1 MYVVQCMF
9 VCMYAHMYLYVYL
22 YAHTDTLAK
31 NVSPLSNSAMRNTLA
46 SISRPMWRGQPA
58 NRNWQRRGLS
68 AGCTFVLE
76 ACPVLSVRRPCSC
89 LRDGF
94 HQQYEIRFCM
104 LGFVYCRPESGQERV
119 ALTELRRWPRI
130 EPQCHLV
137 RTPQP
142 SPGACCMKRPG
153 QDMQTLQTLDTLTCL
168 DPLKFS
174 SLYSVACRENFEP
187 RAWNKSCKAGRGL
200 AT

>member
-94 HQQYEIRFCM
+94 QQYENVGTSDRSKILHAWIR
-104 LGFVYCRPESGQERV
+104 LLPTRER
-119 ALTELRRWPRI
+119 
-130 EPQCHLV
+130 
-137 RTPQP
+137 
-142 SPGACCMKRPG
+142 SGACGFDRAPPLA
-153 QDMQTLQTLDTLTCL
+153 QD
-168 DPLKFS
+168 
-174 SLYSVACRENFEP
+174 
-187 RAWNKSCKAGRGL
+187 
-200 AT
+200 